1 MKILGIDP
9 GLATTGYGIIEIKGS
24 KMTHIDCGTLSTPAK
39 ISLAERLKIIGKT
52 FKSLLDEY
60 IITDIAIEDLFFNT
74 NTKTAMAVAQARGVL
89 LYLSEEARLNISSYT
104 PPQIKAGICGYGQA
118 SKSQVKYMVKKLLN
132 LQFDPKPDDA
142 ADALAIAICHSNYR
156 TTHQKLKQ
164 SND

>member
-9 GLATTGYGIIEIKGS
+9 GLATTGYGIIEIIGS
-24 KMTHIDCGTLSTPAK
+24 KISHIDCGILSTPANTP
-39 ISLAERLKIIGKT
+39 LAERLSMIGKT
-52 FKSLLDEY
+52 FKALIKQN

-74 NTKTAMAVAQARGVL
+74 NTKTALAVAQARGVV
-89 LYLSEEARLNISSYT
+89 LYLAEEAHLNISSYT

-156 TTHQKLKQ
+156 STHQKLKAT
-164 SND
+164 